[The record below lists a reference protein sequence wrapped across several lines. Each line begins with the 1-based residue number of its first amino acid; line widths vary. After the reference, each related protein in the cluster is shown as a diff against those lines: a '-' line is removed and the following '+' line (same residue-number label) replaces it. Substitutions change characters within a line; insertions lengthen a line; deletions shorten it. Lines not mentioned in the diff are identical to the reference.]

1 MLSLRIYGYIF
12 ISIYRCIEGFIWT
25 YVPIRL
31 HMPVCDVV
39 YRYDL
44 LIKFRNSAY
53 IFMSVYRCIEGFIW
67 TYARMHLH
75 MPVCDIV
82 YRYDLFIKFLNA
94 EIHGSD

>member
-1 MLSLRIYGYIF
+1 
-12 ISIYRCIEGFIWT
+12 
-25 YVPIRL
+25 
-31 HMPVCDVV
+31 MPVCDIV

-44 LIKFRNSAY
+44 LIKFRKSAC
-53 IFMSVYRCIEGFIW
+53 IFMSVYRYIEGFIW

-82 YRYDLFIKFLNA
+82 YRYDLLIKFLNA